1 MMKRVLTLVPL
12 LLLAAPASSQDAP
25 SRSLEQT
32 LMLRCSAT
40 LAIVSY
46 NQKQG
51 MPSTQSYPELET
63 RSREYFVRSGAR
75 LMDEL
80 HLSREQLTEQLW
92 SEVQTVQQEA
102 MESGDAK
109 AYFDRTIQP
118 CLIALDASGL

>member
-1 MMKRVLTLVPL
+1 MKRSLSLLPL
-12 LLLAAPASSQDAP
+12 LLLAAPVSGQEAP
-25 SRSLEQT
+25 PKSLEHT
-32 LMLRCSAT
+32 LLLRCSAT

-51 MPSTQSYPELET
+51 MPSTQAYPDLEA

-80 HLSREQLTEQLW
+80 HLTREQLTQQLW
-92 SEVQTVQQEA
+92 SEVQTVQQDA

-109 AYFDRTIQP
+109 AYFDRALQP
-118 CLIALDASGL
+118 CLI